1 MEKKLSFYFDN
12 AATTFPKSQE
22 VYDFMVSFYRQHG
35 GNAGRGQYKLAG
47 EAARLTAETRNQ
59 VKTILQAEN
68 KDLIFTPSA
77 TIALNMV
84 IQGILRRTDFCE
96 KECGQGKN
104 LLVRENEREW
114 RKLGT
119 GGFLQTKK
127 TVYISP
133 FEHNSVTR
141 VLHHFEK
148 LGVVSVQELFVSADF
163 EYDIEKIKAQFEA
176 KKPDLVIVSH
186 ASNVIGLIA
195 PVLEIF
201 ALAKRAGALT
211 VCDMAQTAGLVPLN
225 AGSELV
231 DFAIFAGHKTLYGPF
246 GIGGF
251 VKSKNVL
258 LEPILFGGTGLESAN
273 QDMPESLPGRF
284 EMGSQNICAIAGL
297 HAATKWFL
305 RNAEEI
311 RSVEKKNH
319 QKLLEIL
326 GNYDFVKI
334 LGPEN
339 RFGKETECIG
349 VVSTVFDGY
358 ASEDIANVFDEKEIA
373 VRAGLQ
379 CSPVAH
385 KFLGTFPAGTV
396 RFSVSYFTG
405 EREFG
410 ELEKAME
417 YVAENR

>member
-1 MEKKLSFYFDN
+1 MSFYFDN
-12 AATTFPKSQE
+12 AATTFPKPQV
-22 VYDFMVSFYRQHG
+22 VYDFMDSFYRQHG

-47 EAARLTAETRNQ
+47 EAARLTAETRDQ
-59 VKTILQAEN
+59 VKAILQAEN
-68 KDLIFTPSA
+68 KDLIFAPSA

-84 IQGILRRTDFCE
+84 IQGILQRGDFCDS
-96 KECGQGKN
+96 
-104 LLVRENEREW
+104 
-114 RKLGT
+114 
-119 GGFLQTKK
+119 KK

-148 LGVVSVQELFVSADF
+148 LGVVNVQELFVSVDF
-163 EYDIEKIKAQFEA
+163 KYDMEKIKAQFEA

-186 ASNVIGLIA
+186 ASNVIGLVA
-195 PVLEIF
+195 PVMEIF
-201 ALAKRAGALT
+201 ALAKKAGALT

-225 AGSELV
+225 VGSELV
-231 DFAIFAGHKTLYGPF
+231 DFAVFAGHKTLYGPF

-251 VKSKNVL
+251 VKSKNVV

-273 QDMPESLPGRF
+273 QDMPENLPGRF

-305 RNAEEI
+305 QNADEI
-311 RSVEKKNH
+311 RSVEKENH

-334 LGPEN
+334 LGPEK
-339 RFGKETECIG
+339 RFDEETECIG

-396 RFSVSYFTG
+396 RFSVGYFTG
-405 EREFG
+405 EREFF
-410 ELEKAME
+410 ELEKAMD